1 MADGTQGPTTKAQVL
16 LRRLP
21 SVQSLLEHPSAAH
34 ALHSLGHETLTGAL
48 RHELAQLRTAILAG
62 RAGHLPDATWIVT
75 AAAAACR
82 QPAALRRVI
91 NATGIVVHTN
101 LGRAPL
107 AEVAAAAAA
116 EAARAACNLE
126 FDLQTGRRFPR
137 GAGAEALLCRLTGAE
152 AALAVNNNAAAM
164 LLALAALAG
173 PGAEVVVSRG
183 ELVEIGGGFRIPD
196 IITQGGARLVE
207 VGTTNRTRLADY
219 EAAITPQTRLL
230 LKVHQS
236 NFRMVGFTAEAS
248 LAELAGLA
256 RARGLQLLDDL
267 GSGTLAHLPGHLAQL
282 EPTVRESLDAGTDVV
297 AFSGDKLLGGPQC
310 GLLAGRAE
318 LMDRLRRHPL
328 MRALRLDKMTVAAL
342 EATLRLHADPPR
354 AAAEIPVLRMLG
366 QSAAELA
373 ARADRLCAL
382 LDTVCTAES
391 VASTGHAGGG
401 ALPGQDVASRAV
413 RLAAPGCSPDTL
425 AHALRTQTPAVVGRI
440 NDGHMLLDMLTVTDA
455 ELPEMA
461 AAVSAA
467 LAGLA
472 DAAPRQHPA

>member
-1 MADGTQGPTTKAQVL
+1 MADGAHGPITEAHML

-21 SVQSLLEHPSAAH
+21 SVQSLLEHPSAAD
-34 ALHSLGHETLTGAL
+34 ALDALGHAALIHGLRDELSSLRAAILTG
-48 RHELAQLRTAILAG
+48 QAG
-62 RAGHLPDATWIVT
+62 QLPDAARIV
-75 AAAAACR
+75 AAAIAACR
-82 QPAALRRVI
+82 EPATLRRVI

-107 AEVAAAAAA
+107 AEAAAAAAA
-116 EAARAACNLE
+116 EAARSACNLE
-126 FDLQTGRRFPR
+126 FDLQTGCRGPR

-164 LLALAALAG
+164 LLALSALAG

-256 RARGLQLLDDL
+256 RARGLKLLDDL

-282 EPTVRESLDAGTDVV
+282 EPTVRESLDAGTDLV

-318 LMDRLRRHPL
+318 LVDRLRRHPL
-328 MRALRLDKMTVAAL
+328 MRALRLDKMTLAAL
-342 EATLRLHADPPR
+342 EATLRLHADPVR

-366 QSAAELA
+366 QSEAELA
-373 ARADRLCAL
+373 ARAEHLCAL
-382 LDTVCTAES
+382 LGAVCTADA

-401 ALPGQDVASRAV
+401 ALPGQNVASRAV

-425 AHALRTQTPAVVGRI
+425 AHALRAQTPAVVGRI
-440 NDGHMLLDMLTVTDA
+440 HGGCLLLDMLTVPDA
-455 ELPEMA
+455 ELAELA
-461 AAVSAA
+461 AAVRAA
-467 LAGLA
+467 MA
-472 DAAPRQHPA
+472 DAAPRQHPE